1 MIRVNELCIQLGQ
14 FQLKN
19 VSFEVPSG
27 QYGVLMGKTGC
38 GKTTILEAI
47 CGLKPIQSGQIT
59 IHGRDVTH
67 EKPAMRGIGFVPQ
80 DGALF
85 STMTVYEHLA
95 FALQIRKR
103 PADQVKQRVEELSEL
118 LGVTQ
123 LLKRTVHGLSGGER
137 QRTALGRALAY
148 NPPILCLD
156 EPLSALDD
164 DTHDEMC
171 VLLKDIQR
179 HTKATFL
186 HITHSR
192 EEAYFLANLILRIE
206 NGVVAHLHQ
215 PAKNIQARIESE
227 EERAVS

>member
-1 MIRVNELCIQLGQ
+1 MIRVEDLCIHLGQ
-14 FQLKN
+14 FQLN
-19 VSFEVPSG
+19 DISFEIPQG

-47 CGLKPIQSGQIT
+47 CGLKPIRSGRIT
-59 IHGRDVTH
+59 IQERDVTH
-67 EKPAMRGIGFVPQ
+67 EKPAMRGIGLVPQ
-80 DGALF
+80 DGSLF
-85 STMTVYEHLA
+85 STMTVHEHLA

-103 PADQVKQRVEELSEL
+103 PPNEIKQRVEELSEL
-118 LGVTQ
+118 LGITH
-123 LLKRTVHGLSGGER
+123 LLNRTIHGLSGGER

-164 DTHDEMC
+164 DTRDEMC
-171 VLLKDIQR
+171 VLLKDVQR

-192 EEAYFLANLILRIE
+192 EEAYFLANIILRIE
-206 NGVVAHLHQ
+206 DGVVTRPHRSANDKQ
-215 PAKNIQARIESE
+215 PKLSPDA
-227 EERAVS
+227 ERAVS

>member
-1 MIRVNELCIQLGQ
+1 MICVENLCVKLGQ
-14 FQLKN
+14 FQIN
-19 VSFEVPSG
+19 DVSFEIPQG

-47 CGLKPIQSGQIT
+47 CGLKPVQSGKIT
-59 IHGRDVTH
+59 IQGRDVTH
-67 EKPAMRGIGFVPQ
+67 EKPAMRGIGLVPQ
-80 DGALF
+80 DGSLF
-85 STMTVYEHLA
+85 STMSVYEHLA

-103 PADQVKQRVEELSEL
+103 PQDIIKQRVEELSEL
-118 LGVTQ
+118 LGITH
-123 LLKRTVHGLSGGER
+123 LLSRSIHGLSGGER

-164 DTHDEMC
+164 DTRDEMC
-171 VLLKDIQR
+171 VLLKDVQR

-192 EEAYFLANLILRIE
+192 EEAYFLANIILRIE
-206 NGVVAHLHQ
+206 DGIVTRPHRS
-215 PAKNIQARIESE
+215 AKPTKSAISPET
-227 EERAVS
+227 ERAAS